1 MKKNKTQAAPPAP
14 SATSDPRST
23 DAPKPSLPQYGLLLI
38 GPNGETYKL
47 GLGLDFRIAKFDS
60 GQIILQLAPK
70 SE

>member
-1 MKKNKTQAAPPAP
+1 MKKHKTQAAPPP
-14 SATSDPRST
+14 SSPTT

-47 GLGLDFRIAKFDS
+47 GLGLDFRIAKYDS

-70 SE
+70 LPTALD